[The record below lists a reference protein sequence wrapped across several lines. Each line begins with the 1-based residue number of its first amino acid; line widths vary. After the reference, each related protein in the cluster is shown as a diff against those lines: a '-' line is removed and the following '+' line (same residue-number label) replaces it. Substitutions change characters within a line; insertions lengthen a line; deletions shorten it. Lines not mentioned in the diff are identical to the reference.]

1 MSDREQL
8 LGWIEEE
15 REAILAFL
23 QDFIRAKSPN
33 PPGDTTEAVG
43 HICRFLEAQ
52 GVDYKLVD
60 PQPTMA
66 NVVASLEGAAGPGR
80 HLVLNGHIDVFPVGE
95 DPAAEGW
102 SQDPWGGALADGKI
116 YGRGACDMKPGTTA
130 SIWSYVLLHRIKDRL
145 KGRLSLTAVSDEE
158 TFGPWGARYLMKH
171 HPELHGDCCLNGE
184 PSSPFSVRYGEK
196 GPLWLKFTVRGAGAH
211 GAYTHAVP
219 SATRIAA
226 ALIRDLETLEDLP
239 VDLPDNLMRARDESF
254 EAMETAMGPG
264 AAETVAKIT
273 LNVGTIQGGLKVNM
287 IPGECSFEADF
298 RLPVGIERDGLMPE
312 IEKILARYPEAE
324 VEEINYSA
332 PSYCDP
338 YGDMMEII
346 QHNVETLRG
355 YRPTPVVSL
364 GGTDARL
371 WRYEGVPAYIYGV
384 FPHGMG
390 SFDEHCDV
398 EDFFHVLRT
407 HVLSAYDYLMAGD

>member
-1 MSDREQL
+1 
-8 LGWIEEE
+8 
-15 REAILAFL
+15 
-23 QDFIRAKSPN
+23 
-33 PPGDTTEAVG
+33 
-43 HICRFLEAQ
+43 
-52 GVDYKLVD
+52 
-60 PQPTMA
+60 MA